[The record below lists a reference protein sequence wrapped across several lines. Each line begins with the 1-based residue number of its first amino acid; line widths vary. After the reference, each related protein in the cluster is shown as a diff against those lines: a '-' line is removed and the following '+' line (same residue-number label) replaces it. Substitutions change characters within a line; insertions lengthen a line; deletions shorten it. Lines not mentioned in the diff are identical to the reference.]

1 MPLVLRIAVR
11 GRASRCARCEGRG
24 EREAASDAHAP
35 SLAQRQS
42 SCFSPGMR
50 RSHAAV
56 LLGFAIALAVAP
68 VAVHAQRTRADE
80 VPLEDL
86 IEIVVMEDEILGI
99 DATGGGSSVVR
110 RHLGEDVLWTGVRGR
125 VGVVITD
132 RRVLALAP
140 QSGGWQEAPYERGE
154 RPASDARLGDRVA
167 VVLMPKRVI
176 GFLGTVGRFVQE
188 RLGPQ
193 EDLRSVVV
201 GANVALIVTE
211 RVALGLSPEAGGF
224 FPYRLQ
230 LKEKIRD
237 VSARANVAT
246 IETDQRVLVFR
257 APTGT
262 WAERR
267 H

>member
-1 MPLVLRIAVR
+1 
-11 GRASRCARCEGRG
+11 
-24 EREAASDAHAP
+24 
-35 SLAQRQS
+35 
-42 SCFSPGMR
+42 
-50 RSHAAV
+50 
-56 LLGFAIALAVAP
+56 
-68 VAVHAQRTRADE
+68 
-80 VPLEDL
+80 
-86 IEIVVMEDEILGI
+86 
-99 DATGGGSSVVR
+99 
-110 RHLGEDVLWTGVRGR
+110 
-125 VGVVITD
+125 
-132 RRVLALAP
+132 
-140 QSGGWQEAPYERGE
+140 
-154 RPASDARLGDRVA
+154 
-167 VVLMPKRVI
+167 VLMPKRVI

-193 EDLRSVVV
+193 EDLRSVAV

-224 FPYRLQ
+224 FPYRLHV
-230 LKEKIRD
+230 KEKIRD

>member
-1 MPLVLRIAVR
+1 MKLRPGLGSI
-11 GRASRCARCEGRG
+11 
-24 EREAASDAHAP
+24 
-35 SLAQRQS
+35 SLT
-42 SCFSPGMR
+42 
-50 RSHAAV
+50 
-56 LLGFAIALAVAP
+56 IALCVATS
-68 VAVHAQRTRADE
+68 ASHAQRTRADQ

-86 IEIVVMEDEILGI
+86 IEIVVMEDEILGV
-99 DATGGGSSVVR
+99 DATSGGSSVVR
-110 RHLGEDVLWTGVRGR
+110 RQIGETVLWTGSRGR

-154 RPASDARLGDRVA
+154 RPASGARLGDRVA
-167 VVLMPKRVI
+167 VVLMPKRVL
-176 GFLGTVGRFVQE
+176 GFLGTAGRFVQE

-193 EDLRSVVV
+193 EDLRAIAV
-201 GANVALIVTE
+201 GANVAVIVTE

-224 FPYRLQ
+224 FSFRLHV
-230 LKEKIRD
+230 KEKIHD

-262 WAERR
+262 WVERR